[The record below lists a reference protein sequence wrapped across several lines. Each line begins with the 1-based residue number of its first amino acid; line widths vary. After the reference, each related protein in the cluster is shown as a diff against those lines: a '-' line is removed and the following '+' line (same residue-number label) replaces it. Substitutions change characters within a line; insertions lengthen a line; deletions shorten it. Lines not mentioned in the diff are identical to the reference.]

1 MNLGFGRSNGH
12 DNGHRDGPEPTVWVD
27 ATEFAEVV
35 YESDEVLVVS
45 VATDLAEDE
54 LLSGALMD
62 VIATSEECDT
72 AEAAIENLAGALDL
86 GVRTGH
92 GHGERY
98 VTIMPG
104 TPAEA
109 AASSEAPA

>member
-1 MNLGFGRSNGH
+1 MSLGLGRSNGH
-12 DNGHRDGPEPTVWVD
+12 DNGLRNGHEPTVWVD

-62 VIATSEECDT
+62 VIATSGECDT
-72 AEAAIENLAGALDL
+72 AEAAIANLAEALDL
-86 GVRTGH
+86 GVRTGRAN
-92 GHGERY
+92 GEHY
-98 VTIMPG
+98 LTIMPG

-109 AASSEAPA
+109 AASSEAPV